1 MNKKFFDYGKS
12 FSRMGMAVV
21 AALALTAGFA
31 SCGDDD
37 DEGGSATPNT
47 ESGVLET
54 TSGKKVRVTGAGN
67 LTYSYNSDG
76 TLASFGYG
84 SHPYEASYNPFTFT
98 QDNYGNGYKDV
109 SVVSNIRTN
118 GSGYITGCT
127 EKYDY
132 ESSDSEEHG
141 SGSVSVSYNDNGN
154 VTRIKGSGSGYY
166 IEDGQKEK
174 YSSSFDYSFT
184 WSDGKLLKAVY
195 TFVEDGEKDV
205 ETLVFDYDDAKA
217 NVTLQ
222 YVPNFLNEESDSFL
236 AGLFFIGYVGK
247 GPSYF
252 PTGVDYTMKDYEGTE
267 NKYYNLTYSLN
278 SDGTVYRYGG
288 MESGYMSY
296 SSVSGTTPR
305 SVSMAPAATDKV
317 KRSIFSSIHRRFMNR

>member
-1 MNKKFFDYGKS
+1 M
-12 FSRMGMAVV
+12 
-21 AALALTAGFA
+21 
-31 SCGDDD
+31 
-37 DEGGSATPNT
+37 
-47 ESGVLET
+47 
-54 TSGKKVRVTGAGN
+54 RVTGAGN

-118 GSGYITGCT
+118 GSGYINGCT

-141 SGSVSVSYNDNGN
+141 SGSVSVSYNGNGN

-166 IEDGQKEK
+166 IEDGEKEK

-195 TFVEDGEKDV
+195 TFVEDGEKDI
-205 ETLVFDYDDAKA
+205 ETLVFDYDDAEA

-305 SVSMAPAATDKV
+305 SVSMAPAASDKV

>member
-1 MNKKFFDYGKS
+1 MNKKFFEYGKS

-132 ESSDSEEHG
+132 ESSDSDERG
-141 SGSVSVSYNDNGN
+141 
-154 VTRIKGSGSGYY
+154 
-166 IEDGQKEK
+166 
-174 YSSSFDYSFT
+174 
-184 WSDGKLLKAVY
+184 
-195 TFVEDGEKDV
+195 
-205 ETLVFDYDDAKA
+205 
-217 NVTLQ
+217 
-222 YVPNFLNEESDSFL
+222 
-236 AGLFFIGYVGK
+236 
-247 GPSYF
+247 
-252 PTGVDYTMKDYEGTE
+252 
-267 NKYYNLTYSLN
+267 
-278 SDGTVYRYGG
+278 
-288 MESGYMSY
+288 
-296 SSVSGTTPR
+296 
-305 SVSMAPAATDKV
+305 
-317 KRSIFSSIHRRFMNR
+317 